1 MQGRSRQ
8 RKQMGK
14 GGSKQGESGQQ
25 KKVGKV
31 GAGKEKWAWERGQ
44 GAQAGEEGRGE
55 AGRVGAGR
63 GSRQSR

>member
-8 RKQMGK
+8 RKQSWEMGK

-25 KKVGKV
+25 KKVGRV

-44 GAQAGEEGRGE
+44 GRSRQG
-55 AGRVGAGR
+55 
-63 GSRQSR
+63 GSRQGK